1 MEGVCTTGVLSV
13 TCVGVHHPVVVI
25 YAEVIMNTYSWPLIS
40 QSIQNIDE
48 CCYIQYDSVLTPAE
62 SRNLNSECLLSY
74 LSYDNHDVWHV
85 LGAVALFFI
94 FLMIMTLDDDLFNM
108 PRKKIKIF

>member
-1 MEGVCTTGVLSV
+1 MI
-13 TCVGVHHPVVVI
+13 VI
-25 YAEVIMNTYSWPLIS
+25 YAEVTTGIFMVIHFT
-40 QSIQNIDE
+40 QSIRNIDE
-48 CCYIQYDSVLTPAE
+48 CCFIQYDSVLTPAE

-94 FLMIMTLDDDLFNM
+94 FLMIMTLDDELFDV
-108 PRKKIKIF
+108 PRKRIKIF